1 MIPILYSPFERAFT
15 SNGIGRLSECISC
28 TVTEERNGI
37 YECEFEYPINGKF
50 YQTLI
55 GQNNI
60 IGVIHDDHKDVQP
73 FEIYSYDAP
82 INGIVTFY
90 AHHISYNLSNVVVD
104 PFTADTCADALQGMV
119 DNAITQNDFTFWTDK
134 PTSGTFKVEVPDNVR
149 ALLGGQQGS
158 ILDVYGNG
166 EYEFDKYTVR
176 LYTNRGQN
184 RGVTIRY
191 GKNLA
196 DINRTYD
203 ASGIFNAVIPF
214 WADQEGNLVT
224 LPEKVIYDVAGA
236 LVKYPWEQQI
246 NGEYITDQNGTV
258 IEFQPFKVVASPL
271 NLSEQF
277 QEQPTVA
284 ELRAAASAY
293 LTNNEP
299 WIPHDNIEVDFV
311 QLWQTPEYEDIA
323 ALQRVSLC
331 DTVAIYYPELGV
343 VNASAKVI
351 KIVYNVLTEQYDSME
366 LGEAKATLAQTISE
380 PIEAELGKLTEESKS
395 FAEEAIKK
403 ATDMITG
410 GLGGY
415 VVMNLN
421 ADGQP
426 QEILIMDT
434 DDINTAVN
442 VIRMNKNGIGFST
455 TGYEGPYTS
464 AWTIDGAFNA
474 DFITAGTMLANRI
487 YGGTLTIGGINNQSG
502 VIVVRNAANVEVG
515 RWDNAGIIM
524 PISADGS
531 EYVSLSAAGF
541 QIYRQTAG
549 SIYASDIW
557 YHGTGD
563 YRPPDGAVVGGLTS
577 EYNYGS
583 YRWFGQFLPTRL
595 AVERDLMD
603 GVQNQG
609 KQEFWADI
617 EFGFGMRNKERNG
630 ADGSNYRE
638 FVYNYTN
645 ASVDYVITTG
655 NFQANYVYTLDGL
668 QTAGNLTV
676 AGYKGR
682 KAKTSQYGDRIL
694 YCYETASPLF
704 GDVGEG
710 VLDEDGLCYVFL
722 DPILADT
729 ITTRQYQVFLQ
740 KYGDGDCW
748 IAERKAGYF
757 VVQGTA
763 GLRFGWELKAK
774 QSGFDQLRI
783 ERFEEKIYED
793 KPDYERMAAN
803 FIAELEERR
812 KEAS

>member
-37 YECEFEYPINGKF
+37 FECEFQYPITGKF

-55 GQNNI
+55 EQNNI
-60 IGVIHDDHKDVQP
+60 VGVIHDDHKDVQP
-73 FEIYSYDAP
+73 FEIYSYSAP
-82 INGIVTFY
+82 IDGIVTFY
-90 AHHISYNLSNVVVD
+90 AHHISYGLANVIVD

-134 PTSGTFKVEVPDNVR
+134 PTSGTFKVEIPDNVR

-158 ILDVYGNG
+158 ILDVYGKG

-203 ASGIFNAVIPF
+203 QSGIFNAVIPF

-343 VNASAKVI
+343 TNASAKVI
-351 KIVYNVLTEQYDSME
+351 KIVYNVLSEQYDSME

-395 FAEEAIKK
+395 FTAEAIAK
-403 ATDMITG
+403 ATSMITG

-487 YGGTLTIGGINNQSG
+487 YGGTLTIGGLNNQAG
-502 VIVVRNAANVEVG
+502 VLIVRDASNNEVG
-515 RWDNAGIIM
+515 RWNNAGIYMTTGAINFTDPLSYVQV
-524 PISADGS
+524 PIGTDPDDYVRFSTSGMTLTIGDGMWYTVS
-531 EYVSLSAAGF
+531 GEFNGSKSPYLQNFYKDGGEDVYTELRPAYLQLSRSGGSDDGQAIIDLFANSLSGLRCTDLSAYSYVTTHGEIICSTAM
-541 QIYRQTAG
+541 YCAG
-549 SIYASDIW
+549 SKS
-557 YHGTGD
+557 
-563 YRPPDGAVVGGLTS
+563 RVVKTK
-577 EYNYGS
+577 EYGE
-583 YRWFGQFLPTRL
+583 RL
-595 AVERDLMD
+595 
-603 GVQNQG
+603 
-609 KQEFWADI
+609 
-617 EFGFGMRNKERNG
+617 
-630 ADGSNYRE
+630 
-638 FVYNYTN
+638 
-645 ASVDYVITTG
+645 
-655 NFQANYVYTLDGL
+655 
-668 QTAGNLTV
+668 
-676 AGYKGR
+676 
-682 KAKTSQYGDRIL
+682 L
-694 YCYETASPLF
+694 YCYETPSPMF

-710 VLDEDGLCYVFL
+710 VLDDDGFCYVFL
-722 DPILADT
+722 DAVFAET
-729 ITTRQYQVFLQ
+729 ISTNQYQVFLQ
-740 KYGDGDCW
+740 KYGEGDCW
-748 IAERKAGYF
+748 IAERKGGYF

-774 QSGFDQLRI
+774 QSDYDQLRL
-783 ERFEEKIYED
+783 
-793 KPDYERMAAN
+793 ERMPERMDEGIDYGREAARY
-803 FIAELEERR
+803 IQRLEEGRQT
-812 KEAS
+812 A

>member
-1 MIPILYSPFERAFT
+1 MIPILYSPFEKDFL

-37 YECEFEYPINGKF
+37 FECEFQYPITGKF
-50 YQTLI
+50 YKTLI
-55 GQNNI
+55 GQDNI
-60 IGVIHDDHKDVQP
+60 IGVIHDDHKDIQP

-90 AHHISYNLSNVVVD
+90 AHHISYRLGHVIVN

-134 PTSGTFKVEVPDNVR
+134 ATSGTFKVNTPDNVR

-158 ILDVYGNG
+158 VLDIYGSG
-166 EYEFDKYTVR
+166 EYEFDKYDVK
-176 LYTNRGQN
+176 LHAHRGIN

-196 DINRTYD
+196 DINRNYD
-203 ASGIFNAVIPF
+203 ASGIFNAVIPY
-214 WADQEGNLVT
+214 WTDPDGNLVM
-224 LPEKVIYDVAGA
+224 LPERAIYDVAGA
-236 LVKYPWEQQI
+236 SNKYPWEESI
-246 NGEYITDQNGTV
+246 NGEIITDENGTV
-258 IEFQPFKVVASPL
+258 IEFKPFKFSAVQL
-271 NLSEQF
+271 DLTEQF
-277 QEQPTVA
+277 QEQPTV
-284 ELRAAASAY
+284 EQLRAAARAY

-299 WIPHDNIEVDFV
+299 WIPKDNIEIDFV
-311 QLWQTPEYEDIA
+311 ALWQTPEYENVA
-323 ALQRVSLC
+323 VLQRVSLC

-343 VNASAKVI
+343 TNASAKVI

-366 LGEAKATLAQTISE
+366 MGEARATLAQTISE

-395 FAEEAIKK
+395 FTAEAIAK
-403 ATDMITG
+403 ATELITG

-434 DDINTAVN
+434 DDVNTAVN

-487 YGGTLTIGGINNQSG
+487 YGGTLTIGGLNNENG
-502 VIVVRNAANVEVG
+502 VIIVKNASNVEVG
-515 RWDNAGIIM
+515 RWNNAGIKM

-531 EYVSLSAAGF
+531 EYVALNASGF
-541 QIYRQTAG
+541 KINRQTAG
-549 SIYASDIW
+549 SIYTTDNIYS
-557 YHGTGD
+557 GTGD
-563 YRPPDGAVVGGLTS
+563 YRPPDGAVVGGLTA
-577 EYNYGS
+577 EYTYGAEK
-583 YRWFGQFLPTRL
+583 WTGQFLPTRL
-595 AVERDLMD
+595 EIQRANNGR
-603 GVQNQG
+603 
-609 KQEFWADI
+609 KQYFWADI
-617 EFGFGMRNKERNG
+617 EAGFGMTNPEMNG
-630 ADGSNYRE
+630 ADGSGFRQ
-638 FVYNYTN
+638 FVYNYRNSGYDYAYTTAN
-645 ASVDYVITTG
+645 VSANHFYAVDGIETPGYLIV
-655 NFQANYVYTLDGL
+655 Q
-668 QTAGNLTV
+668 
-676 AGYKGR
+676 GYKSR
-682 KAKTSQYGDRIL
+682 KAQTSQYGDRLL
-694 YCYETASPLF
+694 YCYETASPMF

-763 GLRFGWELKAK
+763 GLSFGWELKAK
-774 QSGFDQLRI
+774 QNGFDQLRI
-783 ERFEEKIYED
+783 ERYEEKIYED

>member
-37 YECEFEYPINGKF
+37 FECEFTYPINGKF

-60 IGVIHDDHKDVQP
+60 VGVIHDDHKDIQP
-73 FEIYSYDAP
+73 FEIYRHSDP
-82 INGIVTFY
+82 IDGIVTFN
-90 AHHISYNLSNVVVD
+90 AHHISYSLANVIVD

-134 PTSGTFKVEVPDNVR
+134 ATSGTFKVNAPDNVR
-149 ALLGGQQGS
+149 ALLCGQQGS
-158 ILDVYGNG
+158 ILDVYGTG
-166 EYEFDKYTVR
+166 EYEFDKYLVR
-176 LYTNRGQN
+176 LYTHRGQD

-203 ASGIFNAVIPF
+203 QSGIYNAVIPY
-214 WADQEGNLVT
+214 WADPEGNLVM
-224 LPEKVIYDVAGA
+224 LPEKAIYDVAGA
-236 LVKYPWEQQI
+236 SNKYPWEESI
-246 NGEYITDQNGTV
+246 NGEIITDENGTV
-258 IEFQPFKVVASPL
+258 IEFKPFQIIAVPL
-271 NLSEQF
+271 DLSDQF
-277 QEQPTVA
+277 EEQPTEA
-284 ELRAAASAY
+284 ELRTAAQNY

-299 WIPHDNIEVDFV
+299 WVPHDNIEVNFV
-311 QLWQTPEYEDIA
+311 ALWQTPEYENVA

-343 VNASAKVI
+343 TNASAKVI
-351 KIVYNVLTEQYDSME
+351 KIVYNVLSEQYDSME

-395 FAEEAIKK
+395 FTAEAIAK
-403 ATDMITG
+403 ATEMITG

-502 VIVVRNAANVEVG
+502 VIVVKNASNVEVG
-515 RWDNAGIIM
+515 RWNNAGIVM

-531 EYVSLSAAGF
+531 EYAALNAQGF
-541 QIYRQTAG
+541 QINRQTAG
-549 SIYASDIW
+549 SIYTSDIW
-557 YHGTGD
+557 YGGTGD

-577 EYNYGS
+577 EYTYGS
-583 YRWFGQFLPTRL
+583 ETWVARFLPTRL
-595 AVERDLMD
+595 EISRIT
-603 GVQNQG
+603 QG
-609 KQEFWADI
+609 GQQQRFWADI
-617 EFGFGMRNKERNG
+617 ESGFGMQNLEKNG
-630 ADGSNYRE
+630 ADGSNYRG
-638 FVYNYTN
+638 FTFNYAN
-645 ASVDYVITTG
+645 SSVDYVSMTG
-655 NFQANYVYTLDGL
+655 NFSANHVYAIDGL
-668 QTAGNLTV
+668 QTAGNLIV

-682 KAKTSQYGDRIL
+682 KAETSQYGDRIL

-763 GLRFGWELKAK
+763 GLSFGWELKAK
-774 QSGFDQLRI
+774 QNGFDQLRI
-783 ERFEEKIYED
+783 ERYEEKIYED